1 MIKRIFIVLT
11 FLICGIAASVAQEG
25 QAELDKAFQYIDLN
39 QPEEAFKMMKAAAE
53 KGHVKAMFNYGVM
66 YFQGYGTLQN
76 YGEALHWYQKAS
88 LEGDVSAMVN
98 AAQMYERGIGVDED
112 FDLAVSIY
120 EIAAENNHPG
130 AMNWLAEAYWNIGE
144 YATAEQ
150 WYQKAINI
158 GDVPAI
164 ASLGL
169 LYTTGGN
176 GVQQDYKR
184 AFQLFQIAAGKGDP
198 NGMFYLGTLYISGN
212 GVAADIREGK
222 KWVQK
227 AADLGVEEA
236 KDVLSKIP

>member
-1 MIKRIFIVLT
+1 MIKRIFIVLS
-11 FLICGIAASVAQEG
+11 FFICGIAASVAQEG
-25 QAELDKAFQYIDLN
+25 QAEFDKAFQYIDLN
-39 QPEEAFKMMKAAAE
+39 QSEDAFKMMKAAAE
-53 KGHVKAMFNYGVM
+53 KGHIKAMFNYGVM

-88 LEGDVSAMVN
+88 LEGDTSAMVN
-98 AAQMYERGIGVDED
+98 AAQMYEHGIGVEKD

-120 EIAAENNHPG
+120 EVAAENNNPV
-130 AMNWLAEAYWNIGE
+130 AMNWLAEAYWNIE
-144 YATAEQ
+144 EFTTAEK

-176 GVQQDYKR
+176 GVSQDYER
-184 AFQLFQIAAGKGDP
+184 AFRLFQIAADKGDP

-212 GVAADIREGK
+212 GVTADIREGK
-222 KWVQK
+222 KWVQQ
-227 AADLGVEEA
+227 AANLGVEEA
-236 KDVLSKIP
+236 KELLSKIP